1 GKIAGPFAT
10 NNAVVVMEVIGT
22 DKVAREFD
30 YDNDAMMFNQQYG
43 APALSRNL
51 FGILLGRNKITN
63 NLQRFYA
70 D

>member
-1 GKIAGPFAT
+1 MD
-10 NNAVVVMEVIGT
+10 NSVVVMEVIDTENAG
-22 DKVAREFD
+22 REFD

-51 FGILLGRNKITN
+51 FGILLGRDKITN

-70 D
+70 E

>member
-1 GKIAGPFAT
+1 
-10 NNAVVVMEVIGT
+10 MEVIDTENAG
-22 DKVAREFD
+22 REFD

-51 FGILLGRNKITN
+51 FGILLGRDKITN

-70 D
+70 E